1 MRTKA
6 ALFVASFA
14 VAEKRDDFLG
24 ALDAALGFVF
34 GANKDTVTRGM
45 LVDYMSDYAAS
56 TKAAEAA
63 CERDA
68 MIDVLEQMRAAISTA
83 IADGTAALD
92 NANVAIGSINSLL
105 EELIDVAPDVSLEI
119 RKRFETVV
127 TTVEEICPGRVYT
140 VTTRALSVEARRV
153 VNLTAAAQGAADEI
167 DRLTNNVTA
176 TMTAFDALSSI
187 TTCGKVGANNAV
199 FSANAEMLADL
210 KENGSDDNV
219 RGAAGTVLDMLAGNY
234 ASAMWSIAG
243 EAGLAAGMAV
253 LEFFVSKNPVGLA
266 VVSVRDAVD
275 VVFGLGEHYEQGFQM
290 LCIDEI
296 ISSARRLHARSQGLE
311 RTLSLTDVAQTRI
324 LGERACAGYESVHG
338 IAGAFLELI
347 GQGYDDS
354 WLEGRESMVRA
365 AAGRLGLD
373 MAC

>member
-140 VTTRALSVEARRV
+140 VTTRALSVEARWSSTCPRRRKA
-153 VNLTAAAQGAADEI
+153 LRMRSTGSP
-167 DRLTNNVTA
+167 
-176 TMTAFDALSSI
+176 TM
-187 TTCGKVGANNAV
+187 
-199 FSANAEMLADL
+199 
-210 KENGSDDNV
+210 
-219 RGAAGTVLDMLAGNY
+219 
-234 ASAMWSIAG
+234 
-243 EAGLAAGMAV
+243 
-253 LEFFVSKNPVGLA
+253 
-266 VVSVRDAVD
+266 
-275 VVFGLGEHYEQGFQM
+275 
-290 LCIDEI
+290 
-296 ISSARRLHARSQGLE
+296 
-311 RTLSLTDVAQTRI
+311 
-324 LGERACAGYESVHG
+324 
-338 IAGAFLELI
+338 
-347 GQGYDDS
+347 
-354 WLEGRESMVRA
+354 
-365 AAGRLGLD
+365 
-373 MAC
+373 